1 MSVRS
6 IRWPE
11 EHEAVLDH
19 IRLAYGAEEYD
30 QVATW
35 YGVQP
40 GFDPANCL
48 VIEGDQQ
55 GEIAAHA
62 ALLPRQIQIGEST
75 LPTAEISLLSVL
87 EPYRGRGYESLLLE
101 AVHQRMSE
109 QEYALGLSFGDP
121 WLFESWG
128 YEYAAG
134 LYLTNFESE
143 ISTEQALRAGQ
154 WSLEHSYERRMAD
167 RLGARSRE
175 VTVRRYYS
183 DDLPAVQILYAQ
195 ESARGHYLFARDEQT
210 WAWQVEHLLRS
221 GRGDADDFLV
231 AEVDGR
237 LAAYARLVSQGPVN
251 TFRDTQA
258 ARFSVIEAAGDQ
270 PDAVE
275 ALLAQIAR
283 MAHTFNVDRIGLF
296 VHPQS
301 AFMYHALVRGARL
314 RFFTGAA
321 LLRLHNLAL
330 ALYLL
335 EPTLEA
341 RRLNSR
347 FATRPYRLIVTTEHE
362 QAEAFLG
369 MGEPEIVELEAPSTS
384 IVRLI
389 TGWYGIDNL
398 TMGYAE
404 RHADLLRVLF
414 PCRDP
419 KIALADLL

>member
-1 MSVRS
+1 MNVRAV
-6 IRWPE
+6 RWPE
-11 EHEAVLDH
+11 EHEAILDH
-19 IRLAYGAEEYD
+19 IRLAYGAEEYE

-35 YGVQP
+35 YGTQP

-48 VIEGDQQ
+48 VIEGDEE

-62 ALLPRQIQIGEST
+62 TLVPRQLQIGESV

-87 EPYRGRGYESLLLE
+87 EPYQGRGYEGLLLE
-101 AVHQRMSE
+101 ALHQRMSE

-128 YEYAAG
+128 YDYAVG

-143 ISTEQALRAGQ
+143 IGTEQALRAGQ
-154 WSLEHSYERRMAD
+154 WSQEHSYERRMAD

-175 VTVRRYYS
+175 VTVRRFYS
-183 DDLPAVQILYAQ
+183 DDLPAVQALYAQ
-195 ESARGHYLFARDEQT
+195 ESARGHYVFARDQDT
-210 WAWQVEHLLRS
+210 WVWQIEHLLRS
-221 GRGDADDFLV
+221 GRGEADDFLV

-258 ARFSVIEAAGDQ
+258 ARFSVIEAAGDH

-275 ALLAQIAR
+275 ALLAQIGR
-283 MAHTFNVDRIGLF
+283 MAQSFNVDRIGLF

-301 AFMYHALVRGARL
+301 VFMQHALVRGARL
-314 RFFTGAA
+314 RFFTGAG

-347 FATRPYRLIVTTEHE
+347 FASRPYRLIVTTEQE

-384 IVRLI
+384 IVRLM
-389 TGWYGIDNL
+389 TGWYTIDNL

-404 RHADLLRVLF
+404 RYADLLRVLF
-414 PCRDP
+414 PRRDP
-419 KIALADLL
+419 KIGLADLL